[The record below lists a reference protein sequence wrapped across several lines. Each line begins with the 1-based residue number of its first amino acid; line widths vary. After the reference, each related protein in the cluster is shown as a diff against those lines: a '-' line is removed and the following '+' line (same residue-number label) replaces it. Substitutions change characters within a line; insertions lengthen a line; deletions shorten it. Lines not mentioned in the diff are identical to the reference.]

1 MAKKQ
6 AQIPTN
12 LQPWIEA
19 RRKFHLS
26 HAHVQMARELGM
38 NPKKLGKLDNHDQ
51 EPWKLPLREFIGKLY
66 FKRFGK
72 ERPDAVRSIEEMAA
86 AKKAK
91 KQARKAAR
99 DSARGMGDQRDDSTL

>member
-1 MAKKQ
+1 MAKKP

-19 RRKFHLS
+19 QRKFHLS

-38 NPKKLGKLDNHDQ
+38 NPKKFGKLDNHDQ

-72 ERPDAVRSIEEMAA
+72 ERLDAVRSIEEMAA

-91 KQARKAAR
+91 KQVRESGPRRRAP
-99 DSARGMGDQRDDSTL
+99 DD

>member
-1 MAKKQ
+1 MAKKP

-38 NPKKLGKLDNHDQ
+38 NPNQPRRTGPKKIPIHRNDL
-51 EPWKLPLREFIGKLY
+51 IGHIARLKSTKTLENGH
-66 FKRFGK
+66 FL
-72 ERPDAVRSIEEMAA
+72 VRWLQ
-86 AKKAK
+86 K
-91 KQARKAAR
+91 
-99 DSARGMGDQRDDSTL
+99 SARQVAQW